1 MIEDI
6 TKGKMVQHLLKE
18 KKYESFYILRETNQ
32 ERSEQATFT
41 ITRCNRV
48 ENILKGVKDKVIYM
62 STKLSCHIIANE
74 GFKKA
79 DDYQMC
85 HMCGSQLIGLFKGN
99 MIYRDC
105 FSLMEYILITDG
117 KI

>member
-41 ITRCNRV
+41 IT
-48 ENILKGVKDKVIYM
+48 KGVKDKVIYM